1 MIIVLLFAYL
11 DDDNDDYEEDDDG
24 DDYDE
29 NHDDG
34 DDYDEDHDDG
44 DDYDDNH
51 QQNLMFH
58 CSPTMKSPLSSIPCS
73 NGTLMK
79 HLRRGRKGTGATTSS
94 RY

>member
-11 DDDNDDYEEDDDG
+11 DDDNDDYEED
-24 DDYDE
+24 
-29 NHDDG
+29 DDG

-58 CSPTMKSPLSSIPCS
+58 CSPTMKSPRSSIPCS
-73 NGTLMK
+73 NKTLMK